1 MITFHKDSAVQHWYR
16 IWMDDQEVGH
26 VDVYN
31 LNKGEFKVQFYTKH
45 QLDYNRTMKVLR
57 EVVEFFK
64 IPRTTIIKIN
74 KE

>member
-16 IWMDDQEVGH
+16 IWYDDIEVGH

-31 LNKGEFKVQFYTKH
+31 LNKGEFKVQFYSKH
-45 QLDYNRTMKVLR
+45 QLNYDKTMKVLKT
-57 EVVEFFK
+57 VVEYFR
-64 IPRTTIIKIN
+64 IQRTAIIKIN